1 MRRVHLAPWFWAAA
15 GVAALFAVDLATPL
29 SPAGWTAGAAYL
41 LTSTALLTI
50 GLFRRAMPHLGAA
63 NAATATRSTLVGLVT
78 ALTATSFTQ
87 PVPAL
92 LLAGLTVPALL
103 LDAVDGWLARR
114 THGESE
120 LGARFDMEVD
130 AFLLLV
136 LSAFVAPAL
145 GWWPLAIGLMRYAF
159 VAVGWALPWMNARL
173 PKRYWR
179 KVVTAACGI
188 ALTLAASGLAPRWVA
203 IVAVAAALG
212 LLVESFGRDVV
223 WLVRSRYAAAR
234 LLDPQGAQRPLAISP
249 SPLASSR
256 TADAS
261 ASRAR
266 ASSGSARGA

>member
-1 MRRVHLAPWFWAAA
+1 MTTVHLAPWFWAAA
-15 GVAALFAVDLATPL
+15 GVAGLVALDLAVPL
-29 SPAGWTAGAAYL
+29 SPAGWSAGAAYL
-41 LTSTALLTI
+41 VASTALLTI
-50 GLFRRAMPHLGAA
+50 GLFRLGMPHLGAA

-92 LLAGLTVPALL
+92 LVAGITVPALL
-103 LDAVDGWLARR
+103 LDGVDGWLARR

-159 VAVGWALPWMNARL
+159 VVAGWALPWMNARL
-173 PKRYWR
+173 PRRYWR
-179 KVVTAACGI
+179 KAVTAACGI
-188 ALTLAASGLAPRWVA
+188 ALTLAASGLAPLWLSA
-203 IVAVAAALG
+203 VAVGIALG
-212 LLVESFGRDVV
+212 LLVESFGRDVL
-223 WLVRSRYAAAR
+223 WLVRER
-234 LLDPQGAQRPLAISP
+234 PQRPLAISP